1 MLAKQMRTCLFGR
14 LVQVVAWVLLT
25 TAWACAQDLHRPSPD
40 DSTQERVVSPR
51 YLLMGPDGR
60 AVTSE
65 DFRGR
70 WQLIAFGYTSCP
82 DVCPTTLLEMTHVL
96 AALGQRAASVQP
108 LFITVDPERD
118 TATVLRAYCQAF
130 DERILGLTGLP
141 GLVQRAAENFK
152 VRAEKI
158 RDPSAAPGVYTVDHT
173 AGMFLLGPDGVLTAK
188 LGYGM
193 PVAEVVERIQSEMK
207 VAGK

>member
-1 MLAKQMRTCLFGR
+1 M
-14 LVQVVAWVLLT
+14 
-25 TAWACAQDLHRPSPD
+25 
-40 DSTQERVVSPR
+40 SPR

-96 AALGQRAASVQP
+96 SALGPQAASVQP

-130 DERILGLTGLP
+130 DDRILGLTGLP

-152 VRAEKI
+152 VRVEKV
-158 RDPSAAPGVYTVDHT
+158 REPGAAPGVYTVDHT
-173 AGMFLLGPDGVLTAK
+173 AGMFLLGPDGVLAAK
-188 LGYGM
+188 LVYGM
-193 PVAEVVERIQSEMK
+193 PVAEVVERIQSEIK
-207 VAGK
+207 AAGK